1 MIEINQIQ
9 DFKINLQF
17 FAGEKTEKATPR
29 RKREARRKGQVVKSN
44 EVITV
49 LLLTF
54 VLLVLKFW
62 LPYIWQ
68 DFRIFFTHVFTYTK
82 IEFTINTAVILLL
95 EMITVTAKM
104 AAPILFIAMIA
115 GYTANVLQIG
125 FLFTAEPLKIDLSRL
140 NPVKGFKRIFSKR
153 ALAELIKTILKTCLV
168 GFVAF
173 YFLFKQLPRLALLM
187 NFPIDISLYTI
198 GEITF
203 TTSWRIIAVLVF
215 IAIADYIYQFYEYE
229 KSLKM
234 SKQEIKDEFK
244 TEEGD
249 PYLKAELKARQRQ
262 LVSRRM
268 MQEVPEATVVIT
280 NPTHLA
286 IAIKYEDEMAAPIV
300 VAKGKEF
307 IAQKIKEIAFE
318 HDIVI
323 VEDKKLAHILY
334 REVEIGMPIPVE
346 LYKAIAEVLAY
357 VYKLKGR
364 F

>member
-1 MIEINQIQ
+1 MIEINLKQ

-54 VLLVLKFW
+54 ILLVLKLW
-62 LPYIWQ
+62 LPYILRG
-68 DFRIFFTHVFTYTK
+68 FGSFFAHVLTYTK
-82 IEFTINTAVILLL
+82 IELTMYTAMVLLL
-95 EMITVTAKM
+95 EMVVITAKM
-104 AAPILFIAMIA
+104 VGPILFVAMVA

-125 FLFTAEPLKIDLSRL
+125 FLVTAEPLKMDFSRL
-140 NPVKGFKRIFSKR
+140 NPVKGFQRIFSKR

-173 YFLFKQLPRLALLM
+173 YFLFKQLPRLSLLM
-187 NFPIDISLYTI
+187 DFPIDISLYTI
-198 GEITF
+198 GDITF
-203 TTSWRIIAVLVF
+203 TTGWRILAVLVF
-215 IAIADYIYQFYEYE
+215 IAIADYIYQVYEYE

-286 IAIKYEDEMAAPIV
+286 IALKYTEELEVPIV
-300 VAKGKEF
+300 VAKGKKF
-307 IAQKIKEIAFE
+307 IAQKIKEVALE
-318 HDIVI
+318 HEIVI
-323 VEDKKLAHILY
+323 VEDKKLARLLY

-357 VYKLKGR
+357 VYKLKGS